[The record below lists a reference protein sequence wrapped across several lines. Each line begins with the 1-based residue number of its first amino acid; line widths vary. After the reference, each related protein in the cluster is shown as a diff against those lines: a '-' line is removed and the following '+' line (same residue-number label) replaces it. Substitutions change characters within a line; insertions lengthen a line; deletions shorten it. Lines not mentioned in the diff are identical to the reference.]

1 MIVLVSPQARGDL
14 KEAFDYIHKDNPSAA
29 DQVLARLVEMFGLL
43 ASGVVTGREVVLQ
56 DGRRVNTWPVPP
68 YRIYYRKSA
77 DRLEVI
83 RVYHQARRPI
93 EK

>member
-1 MIVLVSPQARGDL
+1 MIVVVSPQARDDL
-14 KEAFDYIHKDNPSAA
+14 KEAFDYIHKDNPPAA
-29 DQVLARLVEMFGLL
+29 NQVLAHLVEMFGFL
-43 ASGVVTGREVVLQ
+43 ASGAVTGREVLLQ

-68 YRIYYRKSA
+68 YRIYYRKNV